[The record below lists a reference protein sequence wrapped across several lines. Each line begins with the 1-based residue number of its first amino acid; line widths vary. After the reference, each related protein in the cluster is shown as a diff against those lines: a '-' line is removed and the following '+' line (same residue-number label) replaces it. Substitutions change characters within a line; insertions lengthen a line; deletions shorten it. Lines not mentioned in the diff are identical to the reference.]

1 MVAEKHSHCGRTP
14 AHIWQCHP
22 HETAEAAAAAAILI
36 LQLFRHWIQQL
47 GFSAFQRSNI
57 C

>member
-1 MVAEKHSHCGRTP
+1 MKSSWVVQQQQQQEGNK
-14 AHIWQCHP
+14 
-22 HETAEAAAAAAILI
+22 ETAEAAAAAAAAAILI
-36 LQLFRHWIQQL
+36 FQLFCHWIQQL